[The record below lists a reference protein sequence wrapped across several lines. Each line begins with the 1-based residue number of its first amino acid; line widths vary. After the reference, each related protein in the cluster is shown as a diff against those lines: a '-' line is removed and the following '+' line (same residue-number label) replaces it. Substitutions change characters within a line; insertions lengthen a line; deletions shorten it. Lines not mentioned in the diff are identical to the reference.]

1 MIDTLR
7 RDLLRLEEEN
17 TVMVHQI
24 VDLSKGLQEAKD
36 SKAEARMLRRQ
47 RMQMFRGFSVR
58 LMEVAHRLGI
68 DRLNLPTIPE
78 DDRSILHFFG
88 QLADKLADALAKVAE
103 LINTE
108 CRELL
113 GLAGTRIFSNIQR
126 LRPHRL
132 ALSTA
137 LCRTE
142 PPSWTSLSSACR
154 SSTPTQ
160 EHLRPQDRRAPP
172 AVTRRAPGKPAV
184 KKPLKPTTTER
195 RSLAERRPQGL
206 AKTLAMS
213 RTPRKMPRKLPF

>member
-1 MIDTLR
+1 
-7 RDLLRLEEEN
+7 
-17 TVMVHQI
+17 
-24 VDLSKGLQEAKD
+24 
-36 SKAEARMLRRQ
+36 
-47 RMQMFRGFSVR
+47 MQMFRGFSVR

-68 DRLNLPTIPE
+68 DRLNLPTILE
-78 DDRSILHFFG
+78 DDGSILHFFG

-103 LINTE
+103 LIDTE

-132 ALSTA
+132 
-137 LCRTE
+137 TE
-142 PPSWTSLSSACR
+142 LPAWTSLSSACR
-154 SSTPTQ
+154 PSTPAQ
-160 EHLRPQDRRAPP
+160 EHLRPQDRRAPL